1 MSLHMKIKLQVHDRH
16 KLMTIDNDKL
26 TMCLWVQFIFTRPL
40 CISQTL
46 TV

>member
-1 MSLHMKIKLQVHDRH
+1 LRIKIKLQVYDRH
-16 KLMTIDNDKL
+16 KLMTTDNDKL
-26 TMCLWVQFIFTRPL
+26 TMCLWVQFIFKRPL